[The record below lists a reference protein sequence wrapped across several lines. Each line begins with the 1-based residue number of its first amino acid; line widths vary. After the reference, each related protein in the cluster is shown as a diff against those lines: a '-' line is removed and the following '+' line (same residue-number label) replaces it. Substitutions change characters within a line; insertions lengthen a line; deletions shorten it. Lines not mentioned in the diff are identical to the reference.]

1 MSFSSGKNAWGISDR
16 SGRRYR
22 LREMKK
28 EWTGSLVGPDEYESK
43 HPQLFP
49 PRISPD
55 PQALQNARPDRKEPA
70 VEVLL
75 QKNPFSVTSG
85 FGVRTL
91 TIKVFEPSHGRET
104 GDTVRFRKAQ
114 GFGVVTSAR
123 LNDSDGHTITK
134 IDADNYSFTVASEN
148 PFAKYEQLQYSTE
161 TFQATMISKDIPLGN
176 AQIGGGQGPRY
187 QKQYDLWY
195 SNTHYSSGELGL
207 VYPSGRYSSQFTL
220 PFQQW
225 WTPDG
230 GFLPA
235 RGEANTVFSSDQYG
249 GDTGGETNS
258 GWLFHV
264 WYADN
269 WTDPKTPGY
278 TTTAPPYNP
287 FNPGYIWQA
296 ESASGDNVYTNSKY
310 ADVVTYIEGTMLPF
324 MVSNLDIYGEYFTT
338 TTLKGGGTVASAGPV
353 TVEA

>member
-75 QKNPFSVTSG
+75 QKNPFSVISG
-85 FGVRTL
+85 FGSATL

-134 IDADNYSFTVASEN
+134 IDADNYSFTVASED
-148 PFAKYEQLQYSTE
+148 PFAMYEQLQYILLTGE
-161 TFQATMISKDIPLGN
+161 EVYFQATMISKDIPLGN

-195 SNTHYSSGELGL
+195 SNTYYSSGELGL

-225 WTPDG
+225 WTPGEWTFFG
-230 GFLPA
+230 GQKY
-235 RGEANTVFSSDQYG
+235 GEPSSVFSSDQYG

-258 GWLFHV
+258 AWLFHV

-269 WTDPKTPGY
+269 FTDPKTPWRPTFWGEEWIAEEATGY
-278 TTTAPPYNP
+278 
-287 FNPGYIWQA
+287 
-296 ESASGDNVYTNSKY
+296 NVYRNSKY
-310 ADVVTYIEGTMLPF
+310 PDVVTYIEGTMLPF